1 MVCACNGKVWESAG
15 GDKKELSGKFVSD
28 IGGKPRCSGQ
38 TKIYRIFESSAGAY
52 GNRVDPS
59 DVNGYNMLYPLAN
72 FKQVNWQ
79 GVNGTIY
86 ALLALDSKN
95 YEIPKL
101 TEEDLGKGPS
111 LQRT

>member
-1 MVCACNGKVWESAG
+1 MLALTA
-15 GDKKELSGKFVSD
+15 
-28 IGGKPRCSGQ
+28 IG
-38 TKIYRIFESSAGAY
+38 
-52 GNRVDPS
+52 VDPS

-101 TEEDLGKGPS
+101 TEEDLGKG
-111 LQRT
+111 LEQTTREKLIQQILDK